1 MGRKPRHSGCRL
13 TPLVNRHAQFDV
25 YANPSHSA
33 AQGIPYVVVVQSDL
47 LDALATRMT
56 IPLASVTFADKAPE
70 KLCPSIAVKGQQLRA
85 LAHYAAPLPTRS
97 LRQVVANV
105 APQASTLIAA
115 MDVVI
120 AGV

>member
-1 MGRKPRHSGCRL
+1 M
-13 TPLVNRHAQFDV
+13 AQFDV

-70 KLCPSIAVKGQQLRA
+70 KLCPSITIKGRA
-85 LAHYAAPLPTRS
+85 TACIGALCSALTDT
-97 LRQVVANV
+97 QF
-105 APQASTLIAA
+105 AS
-115 MDVVI
+115 
-120 AGV
+120 GGG

>member
-1 MGRKPRHSGCRL
+1 M
-13 TPLVNRHAQFDV
+13 AQFDV

-56 IPLASVTFADKAPE
+56 IPLALVTFADKAPE
-70 KLCPSIAVKGQQLRA
+70 KLCPSITVNGQQLRA

-105 APQASTLIAA
+105 APQASALIAA
-115 MDVVI
+115 IDVVI

>member
-1 MGRKPRHSGCRL
+1 M
-13 TPLVNRHAQFDV
+13 AQFDV

-56 IPLASVTFADKAPE
+56 IPLALVTFADKAPE
-70 KLCPSIAVKGQQLRA
+70 KLCPSITVNSQQLRA
-85 LAHYAAPLPTRS
+85 LANYAAPLPTRS

-105 APQASTLIAA
+105 APQASALIAA
-115 MDVVI
+115 IDVVI

>member
-1 MGRKPRHSGCRL
+1 M
-13 TPLVNRHAQFDV
+13 AQFDV

-56 IPLASVTFADKAPE
+56 SPLALVTFADKAPE
-70 KLCPSIAVKGQQLRA
+70 KLCPSITIKGQQLRA

-105 APQASTLIAA
+105 ATQASTLMAA
-115 MDVVI
+115 MDVVM

>member
-1 MGRKPRHSGCRL
+1 M
-13 TPLVNRHAQFDV
+13 AQFDV

-33 AQGIPYVVVVQSDL
+33 AQGIPYVVIVQSDL

-56 IPLASVTFADKAPE
+56 IPLALVTFADKAPE
-70 KLCPSIAVKGQQLRA
+70 KLCPSITVKGQQLRA

-105 APQASTLIAA
+105 APQASALIAA
-115 MDVVI
+115 MDLSLI
-120 AGV
+120 HI

>member
-1 MGRKPRHSGCRL
+1 M
-13 TPLVNRHAQFDV
+13 AQFDV

-56 IPLASVTFADKAPE
+56 IPLALVTFADKAPE
-70 KLCPSIAVKGQQLRA
+70 KLCPSITVNGQQLRV

-105 APQASTLIAA
+105 APQASALIAA
-115 MDVVI
+115 IDVVI

>member
-1 MGRKPRHSGCRL
+1 M
-13 TPLVNRHAQFDV
+13 AQFNV

-33 AQGIPYVVVVQSDL
+33 AQGIPYVVVVQSNL

-56 IPLASVTFADKAPE
+56 IPLALVTFADKAPE
-70 KLCPSIAVKGQQLRA
+70 KLCPSITVNGQQLRA

-97 LRQVVANV
+97 LCQVVANV
-105 APQASTLIAA
+105 APQASALIAA